1 MVDFRYIYMEAV
13 SATARSVADY
23 IFVGHRV
30 LPQPT
35 RGPVLSPAG
44 QLPVRF

>member
-30 LPQPT
+30 LPQPNKLGGLG
-35 RGPVLSPAG
+35 RGNGVL
-44 QLPVRF
+44 R